1 MAGPGRRTVM
11 PDGALKSGLT
21 NNLARVSIAV
31 VDDHPVVRHGL
42 AAVLGNEPLFNVV
55 AEGVSA
61 ADAIEIAKAHQPDV
75 AIIDLGIPGG
85 GIEAISE
92 IIAQAPSVRCIV
104 LTVCDSP
111 DIAID
116 ALNAGAKG
124 YVLKGISANE
134 LKTAIWA
141 VFNNETFVSP
151 EFATK
156 LLRAAQRKSQPS
168 SEDEARLTDRETLI
182 LREVENGLTNRQIA
196 SKLRLKEKS
205 VKYYMTSIMRKYGVR
220 NRVAAV
226 VAHQKL
232 RQTNIE
238 PPL

>member
-1 MAGPGRRTVM
+1 MAGPGRSTVKA
-11 PDGALKSGLT
+11 DGASKSGQQ
-21 NNLARVSIAV
+21 NSLARVSIAV

-42 AAVLGNEPLFNVV
+42 ATILGNEPLFKVV
-55 AEGVSA
+55 AEGISA
-61 ADAIEIAKAHQPDV
+61 ADALEIAKTLHPDV

-85 GIEAISE
+85 GIEAIKE
-92 IIAQAPSVRCIV
+92 IVIQAPSVRCIV
-104 LTVCDSP
+104 LTVCDSA
-111 DIAID
+111 DVAID

-124 YVLKGISANE
+124 YILKGVSAND
-134 LKTAIWA
+134 LKAAIRA
-141 VFNNETFVSP
+141 VFNGETFVSP

-156 LLRAAQRKSQPS
+156 LLRAAQRKRQPL
-168 SEDEARLTDRETLI
+168 SEDESKLTDRETLI
-182 LREVENGLTNRQIA
+182 LREVENGLTNEQIA
-196 SKLRLKEKS
+196 SKLSLKVKS
-205 VKYYMTSIMRKYGVR
+205 IKYYMTSIMRKYGVS